1 MNSGWFNRW
10 KANRQDIENYPMI
23 NCRLISFSLGLQYL
37 QEGSITVVDV
47 GCGFSDFASQ
57 VQQKNPMAV
66 TYYLDGNPDT
76 VEKLKIQGYN
86 ALIYQAPARLPFD
99 DGQIEF
105 IHCSHMIEHL
115 QPQELYMLLQEIN
128 RTLTVQGVLV
138 LSTPT
143 LWEGFYNDLSHVRPY
158 PVAVLDKYL
167 TPGPNEL
174 SSTRR
179 YVSQF
184 RREALFYR
192 YEKCP
197 IFSYHGLRGDARF
210 MDMIVLAIKRLVAS
224 IGIYRLTTTGYT
236 AIYRKLY

>member
-1 MNSGWFNRW
+1 MMHS
-10 KANRQDIENYPMI
+10 RQ
-23 NCRLISFSLGLQYL
+23 ISFSLGLQYL
-37 QEGSITVVDV
+37 KEGSITVVDI
-47 GCGFSDFASQ
+47 GCGFSDFAYQ

-76 VEKLKIQGYN
+76 VEKLRMQGYN
-86 ALIYQAPARLPFD
+86 AQMYNAPTRLPFD

-115 QPQELYMLLQEIN
+115 QPHELYLLLQEIN
-128 RTLTVQGVLV
+128 RTLAVQGVLV

-143 LWEGFYNDLSHVRPY
+143 LWEGFYDDLSHVRPY

-167 TPGPNEL
+167 TPGPKEV

-179 YVSQF
+179 TVNQF

-192 YEKCP
+192 YEKSP
-197 IFSYHGLRGDARF
+197 IFSYHGLRGNPGF
-210 MDMIVLAIKRLVAS
+210 MDMIVLGIKKAVTS

-236 AIYRKLY
+236 AIYRKSNS